1 MTQGPGAPA
10 VASVYARA
18 EELCQQVG
26 DIQQRIAV
34 VRGLRRA
41 TQGQGE
47 PKRAQP
53 LAEEFL
59 RLAQQAQDAAL
70 LIEGHIA
77 LGVCLF
83 YLGDVATAHTH
94 LEDGLAIDDAQRPQT
109 HIFPAGQD
117 LVSWV

>member
-1 MTQGPGAPA
+1 MPGRKS
-10 VASVYARA
+10 SVNRSATY
-18 EELCQQVG
+18 
-26 DIQQRIAV
+26 QQRIAV

-41 TQGQGE
+41 MQGRGE
-47 PKRAQP
+47 PTKAQP

-70 LIEGHIA
+70 LIEGHVA

-94 LEDGLAIDDAQRPQT
+94 LEER
-109 HIFPAGQD
+109 AGHR
-117 LVSWV
+117 